1 LGFVSISRGRR
12 IRERETQSLA
22 LPVVFNASA
31 VLLAFL
37 LLFSSN
43 GATQP
48 AGTDPNKRLYRA
60 DVLIRQGKLDD
71 AISLLKD
78 LRQTQPQPSGVEAKL
93 GKAYYQKRSFQ
104 EAIAHFKIALEQN
117 PGDLEA
123 VQLLALSFYSVGEV
137 QEAIPLLEKVRAR
150 VPESQSDTAYLLG
163 VCYLKTQQ
171 LDKARAAFGQM
182 FSVAPGSAM
191 AHMMLAK
198 MMVRQKLEEQSV
210 PEIHKALELD
220 PRLPMAHFLLGEIY
234 LYQTNPQ
241 RALEEFKKEL
251 EINPTVWLVYWRL
264 GDAYTRLEKYDEAEK
279 VLKEAVW
286 LNESFTGSYLLLGEV
301 ELKKGNPELGA
312 GFLERALKL
321 DPQNDYTHYS
331 LARAYQQMG
340 RTEEANRHFEITRSL
355 RAEKKSD
362 EQRLFQDITR

>member
-1 LGFVSISRGRR
+1 MDFASISSCRLG
-12 IRERETQSLA
+12 ERKSLS
-22 LPVVFNASA
+22 LPGLFGAVPVLLA
-31 VLLAFL
+31 VLLF
-37 LLFSSN
+37 FPSS

-48 AGTDPNKRLYRA
+48 ANRDPNKSLDRA
-60 DVLIRQGKLDD
+60 DLLIRQGKLDD
-71 AISLLKD
+71 AIAMLED
-78 LRQTQPQPSGVEAKL
+78 LRQTQPQPSSVEARL

-104 EAIAHFKIALEQN
+104 QAIAQFKIALEKN
-117 PGDLEA
+117 PNDLEA
-123 VQLLALSFYSVGEV
+123 AQLLGLSFYSVGDV
-137 QEAIPLLEKVRAR
+137 QEAIPLLEKIRVRI
-150 VPESQSDTAYLLG
+150 PEAQSDTLYLLG

-171 LDKARAAFGQM
+171 ADKARAAFAEM
-182 FSVAPGSAM
+182 FGAPPGSAM
-191 AHMMLAK
+191 AHLMLAK
-198 MMVRQKLEEQSV
+198 MMVRQKLEDRSV
-210 PEIHKALELD
+210 PEIQKALELD

-279 VLKEAVW
+279 ALKEAVW

-301 ELKKGNPELGA
+301 ELKKGNLELGA

-321 DPQNDYTHYS
+321 DPQNDYAHYS

-362 EQRLFQDITR
+362 EQRIFQDITR

>member
-1 LGFVSISRGRR
+1 MLFY
-12 IRERETQSLA
+12 
-22 LPVVFNASA
+22 PSA

-37 LLFSSN
+37 LLFASD
-43 GATQP
+43 GVTQP
-48 AGTDPNKRLYRA
+48 ANNVPNTSLDRA
-60 DVLIRQGKLDD
+60 DLLIRQGKLDE
-71 AISLLKD
+71 AIALLEG
-78 LRQTQPQPSGVEAKL
+78 LPQKPPGVEARL
-93 GKAYYQKRSFQ
+93 GKAYYQRRSFQ
-104 EAIAHFKIALEQN
+104 QAIAHFKITLEQN
-117 PGDLEA
+117 PGDLETA
-123 VQLLALSFYSVGEV
+123 QLLGLSFYSVGDV
-137 QEAIPLLEKVRAR
+137 QEAIPLFEKIRIR
-150 VPESQSDTAYLLG
+150 VPEAQSDTLYLLG
-163 VCYLKTQQ
+163 ICYLKTQQ
-171 LDKARAAFGQM
+171 PDKARAAFAQM
-182 FSVAPGSAM
+182 FSAAPDSAM
-191 AHMMLAK
+191 AHLMLAK
-198 MMVRQKLEEQSV
+198 MMVRQRMEERSV
-210 PEIHKALELD
+210 PEIQKALELD

-301 ELKKGNPELGA
+301 ELKKGNLELGA

-321 DPQNDYTHYS
+321 DPQNDYAHYS

-340 RTEEANRHFEITRSL
+340 RTEDANRHFEITRSL
-355 RAEKKSD
+355 RAEKKTD